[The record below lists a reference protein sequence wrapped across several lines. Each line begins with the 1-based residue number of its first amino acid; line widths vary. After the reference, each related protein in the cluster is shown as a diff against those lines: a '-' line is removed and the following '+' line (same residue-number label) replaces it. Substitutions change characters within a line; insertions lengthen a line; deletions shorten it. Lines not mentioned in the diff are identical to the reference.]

1 MKQKEKYEAPRTA
14 CTEVELESGLLKA
27 SIFEPENNHDDDLKI
42 EGHEVGNQAIY
53 DSWDFEDNNLIK

>member
-27 SIFEPENNHDDDLKI
+27 SVVDKDKDPVVNDPVDAGDQVIGGDYDFT
-42 EGHEVGNQAIY
+42 GN
-53 DSWDFEDNNLIK
+53 SWDFGDE

>member
-27 SIFEPENNHDDDLKI
+27 SVVDKDKDPVVNDPVDAGDQTINDNFEFMDA
-42 EGHEVGNQAIY
+42 NQ
-53 DSWDFEDNNLIK
+53 WK

>member
-27 SIFEPENNHDDDLKI
+27 SVVDKDPDALVNDQVDAGDQTIHGNYEFMDDTQWK
-42 EGHEVGNQAIY
+42 
-53 DSWDFEDNNLIK
+53 